1 MARAIIL
8 QWYYDDGDSSTYSL
22 NTLSANASAY
32 SVNALNSVY
41 DNNMYKMVTEDFN
54 KSLSSS
60 QDYQDIISV
69 SESCNYVMFH
79 ITFSDDAGE
88 RQSWWF
94 CSDYEVDNQCKFSYP
109 DANVND
115 TAYQPGEIDVY
126 YQSKVLKI
134 SSSNA
139 GTINGTMY
147 TLTNL

>member
-1 MARAIIL
+1 MSFILKERRNKIARAIIL
-8 QWYYDDGDSSTYSL
+8 QGYYDDGDSSTYSL

-60 QDYQDIISV
+60 QDYQDVISV

-88 RQSWWF
+88 R
-94 CSDYEVDNQCKFSYP
+94 
-109 DANVND
+109 
-115 TAYQPGEIDVY
+115 
-126 YQSKVLKI
+126 
-134 SSSNA
+134 
-139 GTINGTMY
+139 
-147 TLTNL
+147 